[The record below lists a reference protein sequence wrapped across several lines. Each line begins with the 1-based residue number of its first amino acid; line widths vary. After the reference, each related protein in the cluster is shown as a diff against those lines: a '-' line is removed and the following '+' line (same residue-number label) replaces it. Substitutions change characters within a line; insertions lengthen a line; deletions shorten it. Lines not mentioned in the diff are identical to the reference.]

1 MAKGLVSQAKR
12 SQRLVDASYPCGFA
26 SLERTIGRNTES
38 LWHLRPEHTQKAPS
52 DLRDLLT

>member
-38 LWHLRPEHTQKAPS
+38 LWHLRPEHTPRPHPTCA
-52 DLRDLLT
+52 TC